1 MSSQGGQ
8 RNMNITPGDFVEL
21 TCEGYKGK
29 RGYVLERPGPGQRV
43 INHVSDASSHS
54 LSVVIDNDYPYYV
67 PSEARA
73 NEYLSVDREDLILL
87 QKELVR
93 FQVRVCDYKSSKF
106 PCLGVAAAPSYSRQ
120 EIAFDTESV
129 FRKMYRPSIEELPGP
144 HTVESVFKDVE
155 TESLFR
161 DMFKGNNLVLTWMHY
176 FEKDTNDDIG
186 DHLENCRPTLITHV
200 YEAKPDGTLVELGFV
215 GGFPKASRNHSE
227 KAYQTRYN
235 WLDRR
240 LSENQLT
247 LGQARALLER
257 IFHLLFRLVAFDL
270 GNYNAAAIAR
280 GMVMSYKDEN
290 RWKEAVDLEMITG
303 DLMSVSPRK
312 DALFFE
318 LYKISTCL
326 DACARYREAGALYGQ
341 AIECY
346 RNVPDNYATFP
357 PMEIDSRLQERLWL
371 EVIMH
376 YQKGRAYS
384 SCCEWE
390 LAETSLLASLRKLF
404 KNLHGYQAFDEPL
417 FQKTYEELISL
428 LYAWV
433 DSLGGDGVASP
444 INEVANLLRAAV
456 LSARLKPDQP
466 EPPIFIADRYRR
478 DPRAAKKALKKAFSA
493 KSVSSFRSH
502 VSSWKKIG
510 AVANVPLDPE
520 LMLQMYRGHERANE
534 DARNAY
540 LRAALV
546 VPPIYSCCFPDCC
559 KADENSKMFNCSRC
573 KSIDYCS
580 KECQV
585 AHWKAHKKDCKR
597 IAAQLEARRAQRND
611 E

>member
-1 MSSQGGQ
+1 MQQNIHPQRSAFYTSTMSSQGGQ

-376 YQKGRAYS
+376 YQKG
-384 SCCEWE
+384 
-390 LAETSLLASLRKLF
+390 
-404 KNLHGYQAFDEPL
+404 Q
-417 FQKTYEELISL
+417 LISL
-428 LYAWV
+428 LYACV

-478 DPRAAKKALKKAFSA
+478 DPRAAKKALQKLFS
-493 KSVSSFRSH
+493 KISLFFSITCELLEKDWCGGERSSGP
-502 VSSWKKIG
+502 G
-510 AVANVPLDPE
+510 AHVANV
-520 LMLQMYRGHERANE
+520 QAGQRANE